1 MVENISLREWDSSSV
16 SEWQVLGEDEVYGKR
31 EVGGSR

>member
-1 MVENISLREWDSSSV
+1 MVKDISLREWDSSSV
-16 SEWQVLGEDEVYGKR
+16 SEWQVLGENEIYGER